1 MRFFDSSHQKEPLS
15 RLQNP
20 ADKQRLPAGKT
31 KLLLILVLAVLS
43 RNKCLNIGC
52 ADREE
57 SAEKLLGEGFGF
69 SNDLQI
75 EGVKVTAGSR
85 FTRSL
90 KGKILFFHALL
101 GSGCFCFEG
110 RKGFMHDRRKLR
122 VVRHCERLQA
132 AELPVGRFRVALI
145 SSLAPGCRNLCETRI
160 EGNEDRKISHAEG
173 DIDDLADFLRK
184 PRTHLHDVSF
194 IRAENADRTP
204 RFIAAQAMT
213 IRVMLG
219 AGEMV
224 AHQRLGI
231 LNGSLALGREEHGET
246 AAGVRVLFKRRIE
259 ALLHYPDTRVVV
271 SAVAVVVTCISLGKI
286 EFTVGFRVVESLFDS
301 KFNQVLRGHL
311 VVGRRVISLEASLVA
326 GGKIGVG
333 WDTLRKPV
341 VAGTGF
347 KVPNLG
353 FVNERYAKTFT
364 APLRFNDAAEFCSAF
379 ACGAAAAMDDLG
391 RPRSDIL
398 GISMPGFGTSSGTRA
413 SAEALMRGLG
423 IEFRTIDIRPA
434 CRQHFADIGHPEDR
448 YDVVFE
454 NAQARERTQ
463 ILMDVANAV
472 GGLVLGTSDMS
483 ELALGW
489 ATFNGDHMSM
499 YAVNAGVP
507 KTLVQYLVRVFGE
520 MHPELEVV
528 LAGVLA
534 TEISPELLPPDAA
547 GRIQS
552 TEAALGPYALHDF
565 FLYHVMKS
573 GFARAK
579 IETLA
584 AIAFPEVD
592 KALLSKTAATFF
604 RRFYAQQFKRSSMP
618 DGPKIGSVALSP
630 RGDLRLPSDLGPIES

>member
-1 MRFFDSSHQKEPLS
+1 
-15 RLQNP
+15 
-20 ADKQRLPAGKT
+20 
-31 KLLLILVLAVLS
+31 
-43 RNKCLNIGC
+43 
-52 ADREE
+52 
-57 SAEKLLGEGFGF
+57 
-69 SNDLQI
+69 
-75 EGVKVTAGSR
+75 
-85 FTRSL
+85 
-90 KGKILFFHALL
+90 
-101 GSGCFCFEG
+101 
-110 RKGFMHDRRKLR
+110 MHDRRKLR

-379 ACGAAAAMDDLG
+379 ACGAAAAEQYVGDVVLG
-391 RPRSDIL
+391 NARFLDVRIN
-398 GISMPGFGTSSGTRA
+398 GKCGF
-413 SAEALMRGLG
+413 RG
-423 IEFRTIDIRPA
+423 
-434 CRQHFADIGHPEDR
+434 EDR
-448 YDVVFE
+448 F
-454 NAQARERTQ
+454 R
-463 ILMDVANAV
+463 
-472 GGLVLGTSDMS
+472 
-483 ELALGW
+483 
-489 ATFNGDHMSM
+489 
-499 YAVNAGVP
+499 AG
-507 KTLVQYLVRVFGE
+507 E
-520 MHPELEVV
+520 SH
-528 LAGVLA
+528 AGFV
-534 TEISPELLPPDAA
+534 EAA
-547 GRIQS
+547 G
-552 TEAALGPYALHDF
+552 T
-565 FLYHVMKS
+565 VK
-573 GFARAK
+573 
-579 IETLA
+579 
-584 AIAFPEVD
+584 
-592 KALLSKTAATFF
+592 
-604 RRFYAQQFKRSSMP
+604 
-618 DGPKIGSVALSP
+618 
-630 RGDLRLPSDLGPIES
+630 LRLPVGNRRVAEGILRKRVGEVIHAAVRFAAVKTGLTLAGRMNDEVLGFKRGAVGAAGDDE